1 MNLYHLIFTKE
12 GLLVIRTDKRIIKFN
27 KKCIIQKPGIH
38 YIEMNH
44 KNNVQ
49 TSLEEIDTVID
60 LMKQMI
66 GSEFNDNGKKREL
79 NVKDFL
85 IISPYLSLIHI

>member
-1 MNLYHLIFTKE
+1 MYYSKS
-12 GLLVIRTDKRIIKFN
+12 
-27 KKCIIQKPGIH
+27 GIH

-66 GSEFNDNGKKREL
+66 GSEFNDNGKKSRTQCERFF
-79 NVKDFL
+79 NNK
-85 IISPYLSLIHI
+85 SLQYTS

>member
-1 MNLYHLIFTKE
+1 
-12 GLLVIRTDKRIIKFN
+12 
-27 KKCIIQKPGIH
+27 
-38 YIEMNH
+38 MNH

-66 GSEFNDNGKKREL
+66 GSEFNDNGKKENSML
-79 NVKDFL
+79 KIF
-85 IISPYLSLIHI
+85 